1 MFLIFVFLVEVKDG
15 GDLSKLISRRITEI
29 FIFFFILMVGTIFYG
44 DAYSTSLLS
53 HILKPYDSY

>member
-29 FIFFFILMVGTIFYG
+29 FFFFFFMVGTIFYG